1 VPRIYPD
8 RLDLHWVVAGLAD
21 ADGRLTGTPPTSPRR

>member
-8 RLDLHWVVAGLAD
+8 KLDLHWVVAGLAD
-21 ADGRLTGTPPTSPRR
+21 ADGRLTGRPPTCPKP